1 MLDSYTSLNIFVR
14 MNCII
19 SMVTRL
25 YSHKLDGYLT
35 NRVLLIITIFL
46 PGVLFAHGD
55 LDERIAGKTSEIAEN
70 PNDFNL
76 YYERG
81 LLYQEHKE
89 YTNALED
96 YLKSRSLGNTDK
108 AINYS
113 IAEVHYLSEDYNKA
127 LKSIDSYL
135 DMDSKDV
142 KGKKL
147 EAQILFRLQLYK
159 RSVEAYRYVINNMI
173 DIRPE
178 DILEYGDIILAEND
192 ENYKG
197 AIEAIES
204 GLAKLGPHTLSLQLK
219 KLDYLKASDQIEKA
233 LEQYNYFI
241 LQYDRKEFWY
251 YKKAKYLS
259 EVNRPDEAVVS
270 LKLATIAIE
279 QLDTK
284 FKNMTPVIE
293 LKEQIKNLE
302 NFINNHKL

>member
-1 MLDSYTSLNIFVR
+1 MNFIIPMGIKRHIEKLN
-14 MNCII
+14 
-19 SMVTRL
+19 
-25 YSHKLDGYLT
+25 GYL
-35 NRVLLIITIFL
+35 IKGIFL
-46 PGVLFAHGD
+46 VIAFFAPIALLFAHGD
-55 LDERIAGKTSEIAEN
+55 LSERIAQKTTEIAKN

-96 YLKSRSLGNTDK
+96 YIKSKSLGNTDK
-108 AINYS
+108 AVHYS
-113 IAEVHYLSEDYNKA
+113 MAEVHYLTEDYNEA
-127 LKSIDSYL
+127 LKNIGYYQDI
-135 DMDSKDV
+135 DSKDV

-147 EAQILFRLQLYK
+147 EAQILYRLQFYK
-159 RSVEAYRYVINNMI
+159 RSVEAYRYVVNHMI

-178 DILEYGDIILAEND
+178 DILEYSDIILAEND

-204 GLAKLGPHTLSLQLK
+204 GLDKLGPHTLSLQLK

-241 LQYDRKEFWY
+241 LQHDRKEFWY
-251 YKKAKYLS
+251 YKKAKYLA
-259 EVNRPDEAVVS
+259 EVNRPHEAVIS

-302 NFINNHKL
+302 SFLNNHKS

>member
-1 MLDSYTSLNIFVR
+1 

-25 YSHKLDGYLT
+25 YIHKLDGYLAS
-35 NRVLLIITIFL
+35 RIFLIVAIFL

-55 LDERIAGKTSEIAEN
+55 LDERIAEKTTQIAEN
-70 PNDFNL
+70 PNAFNL

-89 YTNALED
+89 YTEALED

-108 AINYS
+108 AVQYS
-113 IAEVHYLSEDYNKA
+113 IAEVHYLAEDYNKA
-127 LKSIDSYL
+127 LKSIGSYL

-147 EAQILFRLQLYK
+147 EAQILFGLGYFK
-159 RSVEAYRYVINNMI
+159 RSVKAYQYVINNMI

-178 DILEYGDIILAEND
+178 DILEYGDIILAENA

-204 GLAKLGPHTLSLQLK
+204 GLDKLGPHTLSLQLK

-251 YKKAKYLS
+251 YKKAKYLA
-259 EVNRPDEAVVS
+259 EVNRPHEAVIS

-284 FKNMTPVIE
+284 FKSMAPVIE
-293 LKEQIKNLE
+293 LKEQIKDLE
-302 NFINNHKL
+302 SQINNPKS